1 MISIKDIRTNS
12 QNIEKAL
19 KSKGYDGSI
28 NDIISL
34 DENFR
39 KVTHRLEQLRAK
51 KNTVSEMV
59 ALAKRNGENSD
70 EIIKEM
76 RDLGDEIKILEAE
89 SNTIKLDLIS
99 LLEQVPNLPHQ
110 SVPNGTDENDNVI
123 IREWGDKTI
132 FDFNE
137 KTHLELS
144 ALLNLLDLER
154 GAKISGS
161 GFPIYVGKGA
171 ELERILIN
179 CMI

>member
-1 MISIKDIRTNS
+1 MISIKDIRANS

-19 KSKGYDGSI
+19 ISKGYDGSI

-39 KVTHRLEQLRAK
+39 KVTHSLEQLRAK

-89 SNTIKLDLIS
+89 SNTIKLDLIT

-123 IREWGDKTI
+123 IREWGEKTI
-132 FDFNE
+132 FDFNDSQ
-137 KTHLELS
+137 KLVPDNLS
-144 ALLNLLDLER
+144 I
-154 GAKISGS
+154 KSGPMPAGS
-161 GFPIYVGKGA
+161 PG
-171 ELERILIN
+171 E
-179 CMI
+179 

>member
-1 MISIKDIRTNS
+1 MISIKDLRTNS

-70 EIIKEM
+70 EKIKEM
-76 RDLGDEIKILEAE
+76 RDLGDEIKTL
-89 SNTIKLDLIS
+89 
-99 LLEQVPNLPHQ
+99 
-110 SVPNGTDENDNVI
+110 
-123 IREWGDKTI
+123 
-132 FDFNE
+132 
-137 KTHLELS
+137 
-144 ALLNLLDLER
+144 
-154 GAKISGS
+154 
-161 GFPIYVGKGA
+161 
-171 ELERILIN
+171 
-179 CMI
+179 